1 MDHQP
6 ESESENPKRKNL
18 FTLMIKKLLL
28 SFLSIISSLILLA
41 QDNTNGVEMAD
52 ALRQNGKI
60 YVVVAVILTIFAG
73 IIIYLIRLDK
83 KISKLEKNNS

>member
-1 MDHQP
+1 
-6 ESESENPKRKNL
+6 
-18 FTLMIKKLLL
+18 MIKKLLL

-60 YVVVAVILTIFAG
+60 YVVVAVILTIFVG

>member
-1 MDHQP
+1 
-6 ESESENPKRKNL
+6 
-18 FTLMIKKLLL
+18 MIKKLLL
-28 SFLSIISSLILLA
+28 SFFSIISSLALLA

-60 YVVVAVILTIFAG
+60 YVVVAVILTIFIG